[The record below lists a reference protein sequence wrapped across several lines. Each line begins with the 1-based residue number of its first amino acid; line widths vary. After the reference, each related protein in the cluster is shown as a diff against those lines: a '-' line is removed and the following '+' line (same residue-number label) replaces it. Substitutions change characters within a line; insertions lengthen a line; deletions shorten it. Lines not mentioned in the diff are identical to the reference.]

1 MYPGYGYESYICLTY
16 SITESMDL
24 IPVLSSFLQR
34 LPRQIEERNEKLKKE
49 MLGK

>member
-1 MYPGYGYESYICLTY
+1 MYLGYVHESHIRLTY

-24 IPVLSSFLQR
+24 IPILSPFLQR

>member
-1 MYPGYGYESYICLTY
+1 MNIQDSQKPL
-16 SITESMDL
+16 L
-24 IPVLSSFLQR
+24 NLVLFLVLFQR